1 MTKNGWLRLTFALA
15 LVPTGAVLVL
25 LAPGLSLTVSP
36 LLSGLGIS
44 LIVAGI
50 VTAFREVAILRLE
63 SEEMGEEIATRVHRR
78 LVEAPPTRDV
88 SIRLVSRVRRGYDG
102 YYAWVTSAGARDLF
116 FAGRSVLHRMDAD
129 FRARR
134 LPPVEQVLERKLR
147 DGSAVR
153 ILFLDPRS
161 ELVGRLAREEG
172 QTATMMLSD
181 IATSLGV
188 CRRLHELL
196 ARSPLPATAQ
206 LQIRVYDEVPYF
218 SYHRQGEHVIV
229 GFYFVTALGSQ
240 SAAFEV
246 VDAPTRSFF
255 EGHFTTLFDRS
266 SDRIVLEV
274 SPNRGTPAFNEEL
287 YAELT
292 GHLARSLGKAES
304 ERLLLTN

>member
-15 LVPTGAVLVL
+15 LVPTGAVLL
-25 LAPGLSLTVSP
+25 LIAPGLSSTLAP
-36 LLSGLGIS
+36 LLSGLGGA

-63 SEEMGEEIATRVHRR
+63 SEEMGEEIAARVHRR
-78 LVEAPPTRDV
+78 LVQVLPPGDV

-102 YYAWVTSAGARDLF
+102 YYTWVTGAGSPQLF
-116 FAGRSVLHRMDAD
+116 FAGRSVLHRMDTD

-134 LPPVEQVLERKLR
+134 LPPVEEVLERKLR
-147 DGSAVR
+147 DGCAVR

-161 ELVGRLAREEG
+161 DLVGRLAREEG
-172 QTATMMLSD
+172 QTARMMLSD

-188 CRRLHELL
+188 CRRLYDLL
-196 ARSPLPATAQ
+196 AQSPLPATAQ

-218 SYHRQGEHVIV
+218 SYHRQGDHVIV

-246 VDAPTRSFF
+246 MDEQTRSFF
-255 EGHFTTLFDRS
+255 ESHFTTLFDRS
-266 SDRIVLEV
+266 SDRIILEV
-274 SPNRGTPAFNEEL
+274 SPNRGTPALNQEL
-287 YAELT
+287 YADLT
-292 GHLARSLGKAES
+292 DHLAGALGTAVAE
-304 ERLLLTN
+304 RPLTD